1 MRLFS
6 SLFEGLKGKHAHAVR
21 KAVWAFITAIMQQLS
36 LFEAVDKDKITF
48 DLFQA
53 YFDARKNK
61 RNTINALAFEKH
73 FEANIFELC
82 EEIINK
88 QYQPK
93 PSICFVVDKP
103 VKREI
108 FAADFRDRVV
118 HHFIYNYISPV
129 FEKTF
134 INDSYSCRVGKG
146 THYGI
151 HRIGHFIRSCSQNY
165 TTDCYILKLDIKG
178 YFMSMDKTLLFNKVK
193 NELVK
198 QKFKLHFDLPL
209 VLYLIEQ
216 TIFNDPRANCIIKGK
231 KTDWHGLPETKSLFH
246 AKQNCGL
253 PIGNLTSQLFGN
265 IYMNTFDHWVKRELG
280 IKYYGRY
287 VDDFVLVHNNK
298 EYLKSLIPAISGYL
312 LSTVK
317 LTLHPNKIHLQHFN
331 KGIQYLGVVIKPYR
345 AYIANRTKGNFFTVI
360 DKQNKLARN
369 HKPDSEEQKAFLSS
383 MNSYL
388 GIMKHYQTYKLRK
401 KMILKNLSGWWL
413 NYVHLS
419 GGISKFVMKQKPT
432 KR

>member
-1 MRLFS
+1 MR
-6 SLFEGLKGKHAHAVR
+6 KPA
-21 KAVWAFITAIMQQLS
+21 WAFITAIMQQLR
-36 LFEAVDKDKITF
+36 LFETVDKDKITL

-73 FEANIFELC
+73 FEANLFELC

-134 INDSYSCRVGKG
+134 VNDSYSCRVGKG

-151 HRIGHFIRSCSQNY
+151 KRVGHFIRSCSKNY
-165 TTDCYILKLDIKG
+165 TIDCYVLKLDIKG
-178 YFMSMDKTLLFNKVK
+178 YFMAMDKTLLYNKVK
-193 NELVK
+193 DELVK
-198 QKFKLHFDLPL
+198 QKLKLPFDLPL
-209 VLYLIEQ
+209 VLYLIEK
-216 TIFNDPRANCIIKGK
+216 TIFNDPRTNCKIKGNK
-231 KTDWHGLPETKSLFH
+231 SDWHGLPETKSLFH
-246 AKQNCGL
+246 ASQNCGL

-265 IYMNTFDHWVKRELG
+265 IYMNAFDHWVKRELG

-287 VDDFVLVHNNK
+287 VDNFVLVHNDK
-298 EYLKSLIPAISGYL
+298 ENLKSLIP
-312 LSTVK
+312 
-317 LTLHPNKIHLQHFN
+317 
-331 KGIQYLGVVIKPYR
+331 
-345 AYIANRTKGNFFTVI
+345 
-360 DKQNKLARN
+360 
-369 HKPDSEEQKAFLSS
+369 
-383 MNSYL
+383 
-388 GIMKHYQTYKLRK
+388 
-401 KMILKNLSGWWL
+401 
-413 NYVHLS
+413 
-419 GGISKFVMKQKPT
+419 
-432 KR
+432 